1 MGQIAE
7 NGENGQDGHILVYFA
22 QKIHQFWNLNQVNE
36 GDV

>member
-22 QKIHQFWNLNQVNE
+22 QKITPILKSQPGE
-36 GDV
+36 